1 MRDSYQEDVIVYQI
15 ANNSRRDYPIVTQE
29 EVDKMAFSTREE
41 SRKFLA
47 KSRSELDR
55 ILKEKEVVRILE
67 ETEVVSLHQI
77 KTEQEMTEETVS
89 HLLSAL
95 NQAMSLKAE
104 KMFKVNDVS
113 ETIGKSLLAIEGLPE
128 KFGE

>member
-67 ETEVVSLHQI
+67 ETEVVSVHQI

>member
-15 ANNSRRDYPIVTQE
+15 ANKRGRYYPIVTQE
-29 EVDKMAFSTREE
+29 EVDKMAFSIREE

-67 ETEVVSLHQI
+67 ETEVVSVHQI

-128 KFGE
+128 KFCK

>member
-1 MRDSYQEDVIVYQI
+1 
-15 ANNSRRDYPIVTQE
+15 
-29 EVDKMAFSTREE
+29 MAFSIREE

-67 ETEVVSLHQI
+67 ETEVVSVHQI

-128 KFGE
+128 KFCK